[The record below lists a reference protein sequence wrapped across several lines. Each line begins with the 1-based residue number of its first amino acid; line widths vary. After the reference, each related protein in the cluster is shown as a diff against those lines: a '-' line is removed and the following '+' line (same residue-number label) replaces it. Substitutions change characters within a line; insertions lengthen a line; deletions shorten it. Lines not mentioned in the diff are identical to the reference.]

1 MKYLKTNEEFIGG
14 LIKGL
19 GDKISVN
26 FSKMFGSASKAD
38 KLMDQYKKEISSAHA
53 SKLATLKA
61 YGEYIKIDQKDEDK
75 ENQLFKNIDAASQKF
90 DEQIKLIKQKFD
102 IKFSDIVDNEK
113 NKKIQNY
120 INLKK
125 IEMQQELLSQ
135 EVKLMLT
142 DSGMDEKDIQDPRA
156 KELLK
161 EINDKLKTSKRMKEN
176 QRIVLETEEQ
186 KELGFDIKKAK
197 ELSVQGKTYL
207 WNGSPFSKYKFK
219 DGDRIEFFS
228 TSNKSETSAIIISD
242 LGDKIRVK
250 TENGN
255 KVEINKKSV
264 ISSDNYEKENQKEEN
279 KGDNL

>member
-14 LIKGL
+14 LVKGL
-19 GDKISVN
+19 RDKISVN

-38 KLMDQYKKEISSAHA
+38 KLIDEYKKEISSIHA
-53 SKLATLKA
+53 TKLAALKA
-61 YGEYIKIDQKDEDK
+61 YGEYLKIDQKDKDK
-75 ENQLFKNIDAASQKF
+75 EDQLFKNINVASQKF

-102 IKFSDIVDNEK
+102 IKFSDIIDNEK

-142 DSGMDEKDIQDPRA
+142 NSEVDEKDIQDPRA

-161 EINDKLKTSKRMKEN
+161 EINDKIKSSKKMRDDQK
-176 QRIVLETEEQ
+176 RILETEEQ
-186 KELGFDIKKAK
+186 KELGFDIKKAE
-197 ELSVQGKTYL
+197 ELAEQGKTYL
-207 WNGSPFSKYKFK
+207 WNGSPFPNYKFK
-219 DGDRIEFFS
+219 DGDRIKFFS
-228 TSNKSETSAIIISD
+228 TSNKSETSAVTISD

-255 KVEINKKSV
+255 KIEINKKSV
-264 ISSDNYEKENQKEEN
+264 ISSDNYERENQKGKN